1 MSTLNQTVWIKQY
14 AVPALLV
21 IALGPIWIL
30 IWGDL
35 NILAF
40 GAAFVLAF
48 VTGLLLRPAHAWIM
62 PATVVAV
69 FAAVVYVL
77 EMLGASEPETNVG
90 LIPGLTLIVG
100 LPLTL
105 LTWLGRELGRILPG
119 HARQQAGPNVPTT

>member
-48 VTGLLLRPAHAWIM
+48 VTGLLLRPGTPGSCRLPSSLFLLPSSTCWRCWVRQNRKQM
-62 PATVVAV
+62 SG
-69 FAAVVYVL
+69 L
-77 EMLGASEPETNVG
+77 SQASRSS
-90 LIPGLTLIVG
+90 LDC
-100 LPLTL
+100 
-105 LTWLGRELGRILPG
+105 
-119 HARQQAGPNVPTT
+119 H